1 MRESNDKFQWPNSIL
16 SGATKTRTMA
26 GKDKDQDIR
35 DVVREERSR
44 GRRPIDAELQRELR
58 ERENAIMKV
67 IQRRDRR
74 ALEEIL
80 ELYYSPAE
88 VKEKLKLYDTILGS
102 D

>member
-1 MRESNDKFQWPNSIL
+1 
-16 SGATKTRTMA
+16 MA

-58 ERENAIMKV
+58 ERENAIMQV

-80 ELYYSPAE
+80 ELYYSSAE